1 MERHDGDAEPVRLA
15 KHLFAVE
22 QDGPPGLEGQGR
34 NGTAAEDAE
43 GRVAKWIAEKSYP
56 FAADDKSPEREAFD
70 EGVADMRSHLDSFD
84 SLPPSERTYLFS
96 LLRRSIGGRA

>member
-1 MERHDGDAEPVRLA
+1 MSRARPSLHLSLLRFLRMFIGDPA
-15 KHLFAVE
+15 K
-22 QDGPPGLEGQGR
+22 PSP
-34 NGTAAEDAE
+34 
-43 GRVAKWIAEKSYP
+43 WIAEKSYP